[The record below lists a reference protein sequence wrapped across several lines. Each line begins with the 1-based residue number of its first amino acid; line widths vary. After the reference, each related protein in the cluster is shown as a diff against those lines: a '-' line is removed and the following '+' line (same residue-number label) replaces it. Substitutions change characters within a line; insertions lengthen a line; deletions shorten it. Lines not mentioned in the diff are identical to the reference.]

1 MTRGSSAPAAQAA
14 RGAQVERAPAVLRVS
29 REGEAL
35 SLGALAA
42 LDGEPLARF
51 LAGRRWFGE
60 KARLAGGGTGS
71 GARIA
76 AVVAVDLAPPAALAV
91 VEVDVGDGRT
101 ARYQLPLVVR
111 RVDAIP
117 DPGPRAVLAEVE
129 TDAGRALLFDASE
142 DAAFRRALGAAFA
155 RGATFG
161 GGESGLTLL
170 VEPVAGGGGDA
181 RAGSPVGALPWGN
194 GEGDALDS
202 RVGSAEQ
209 SNTSIV
215 YGDRA
220 ILKLFR
226 RLEEGENPD
235 VEIGRF
241 LTTRTTFRNTPAL
254 LGTITLLGRGGERSV
269 AGMLQRFVP
278 GSTDA
283 WSHALERLD
292 AYLRAG
298 GAAEHHFVGDAAELG
313 RVTRALHEALASDP
327 TDPAFAPRRAAAAD
341 VRQWADGARRSMTA
355 GLALL
360 DARAG
365 ALPAA
370 AVDEASALLARRD
383 EFAALIDAAAD
394 AVAGHAG
401 ALIRHH
407 GDYHLGQVLRAPDGT
422 FYVIDFE
429 GEPARPLAER
439 RERHSALRDAAGMLR
454 SFGYAA
460 AAGAM
465 SAGGGTEGTEAP
477 LAEGWERDVR
487 NAYLRGYGEERGTS
501 TFLPDGADATRQLLA
516 LFEIEKAFYEL
527 AYELNNRPDWVW
539 IPMHG
544 IARLL
549 QGAPRAG
556 R

>member
-1 MTRGSSAPAAQAA
+1 VTRGAGSAVAAPAEQ
-14 RGAQVERAPAVLRVS
+14 APAVLRVS
-29 REGEAL
+29 GGAGDAL
-35 SLGALAA
+35 TSGALAA

-60 KARLAGGGTGS
+60 KARLEAGGTASAGGRA

-76 AVVAVDLAPPAALAV
+76 AVVPLDLAPPAALAV
-91 VEVDVGDGRT
+91 VEVDVGDGHI

-111 RVDAIP
+111 PLADRGARAGAP
-117 DPGPRAVLAEVE
+117 PGAVLAAVE
-129 TDAGRALLFDASE
+129 ADDGRALLFDATE

-170 VEPVAGGGGDA
+170 VEPVAGGG
-181 RAGSPVGALPWGN
+181 RPWPG
-194 GEGDALDS
+194 GEADALES

-215 YGDRA
+215 YGDQA

-254 LGTITLLGRGGERSV
+254 LGTVTLLGRGGQRSV

-278 GSTDA
+278 GSADA
-283 WSHALERLD
+283 WSYALERLA
-292 AYLRAG
+292 AYLHSG
-298 GAAEHHFVGDAAELG
+298 GAGHHFVDDAAELG

-327 TDPAFAPRRAAAAD
+327 ADAEFAPRRAAADD
-341 VRQWADGARRSMTA
+341 VRRWADGARRSMTA

-360 DARAG
+360 ESRAA

-370 AVDEASALLARRD
+370 AAAEARGLLARRG
-383 EFAALIDAAAD
+383 EFAALVDAAAD

-439 RERHSALRDAAGMLR
+439 RERHGALRDVAGMLR

-465 SAGGGTEGTEAP
+465 AAGGDRAAS
-477 LAEGWERDVR
+477 LAERWEGEVR
-487 NAYLRGYGEERGTS
+487 GAFLAGYETGGEGERGGS
-501 TFLPDGADATRQLLA
+501 SILPDDADARRQLLS

-549 QGAPRAG
+549 QGALPTAG
-556 R
+556 